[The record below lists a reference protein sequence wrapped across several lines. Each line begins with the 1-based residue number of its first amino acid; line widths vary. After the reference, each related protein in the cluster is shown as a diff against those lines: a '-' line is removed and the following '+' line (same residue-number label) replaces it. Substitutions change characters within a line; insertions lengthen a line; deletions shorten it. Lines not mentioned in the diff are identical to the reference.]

1 MKDRWEERDKQK
13 DADVIWQAEYK
24 VGDIHMALQSKGQ
37 SSLLCDNHVVLNV
50 ILYIKK
56 NHISSKKTWSHVWKV
71 TKQNRMWNKYI

>member
-56 NHISSKKTWSHVWKV
+56 KSLFFKKHLV
-71 TKQNRMWNKYI
+71 TCLEGDKTKPNVE

>member
-56 NHISSKKTWSHVWKV
+56 KQTLFFKKHLV
-71 TKQNRMWNKYI
+71 TCLEGDKTKPNVE

>member
-24 VGDIHMALQSKGQ
+24 VEDIHRALQSKGQ

-56 NHISSKKTWSHVWKV
+56 SLFFKKHLV
-71 TKQNRMWNKYI
+71 TCLEGDKTKPNVE